1 MKIKR
6 FVAPDMRTAFRMVR
20 EEHGPDAV
28 ILSNRRTAEGIE
40 IVAASN
46 YDEELVQR
54 ALETAR
60 SDAPVTHT
68 APQQAPVQQAPAQP
82 AQAAARPAAPVHA
95 PLKPAADAGMSHR
108 QRVASAAEE
117 MIAAM
122 ALRQPASVPRQ
133 APVATPIRSAA
144 PMPAVQDLAAPVV
157 QRQEHALSAVPE
169 QLFADFLTTAPAQ
182 RPAVQAAPAQAPT
195 PV

>member
-54 ALETAR
+54 ALE
-60 SDAPVTHT
+60 
-68 APQQAPVQQAPAQP
+68 
-82 AQAAARPAAPVHA
+82 
-95 PLKPAADAGMSHR
+95 
-108 QRVASAAEE
+108 
-117 MIAAM
+117 
-122 ALRQPASVPRQ
+122 
-133 APVATPIRSAA
+133 
-144 PMPAVQDLAAPVV
+144 
-157 QRQEHALSAVPE
+157 
-169 QLFADFLTTAPAQ
+169 
-182 RPAVQAAPAQAPT
+182 
-195 PV
+195 

>member
-60 SDAPVTHT
+60 SETPAVAAAPI
-68 APQQAPVQQAPAQP
+68 PQAPAP
-82 AQAAARPAAPVHA
+82 QAAAAPVHA
-95 PLKPAADAGMSHR
+95 PLKPAADAGTSQR
-108 QRVASAAEE
+108 QRVASAAED

-122 ALRQPASVPRQ
+122 ALRQPVNVPRQ
-133 APVATPIRSAA
+133 PQVPAPVRSAA
-144 PMPAVQDLAAPVV
+144 
-157 QRQEHALSAVPE
+157 VP
-169 QLFADFLTTAPAQ
+169 
-182 RPAVQAAPAQAPT
+182 RPPPRPWPT
-195 PV
+195 PSR

>member
-60 SDAPVTHT
+60 SETPA
-68 APQQAPVQQAPAQP
+68 AAAAQIEQAPVQQAPAK
-82 AQAAARPAAPVHA
+82 PAAPFHA
-95 PLKPAADAGMSHR
+95 PLKPAGDTGSNQR
-108 QRVASAAEE
+108 QRVASAADD
-117 MIAAM
+117 MIA
-122 ALRQPASVPRQ
+122 
-133 APVATPIRSAA
+133 
-144 PMPAVQDLAAPVV
+144 
-157 QRQEHALSAVPE
+157 
-169 QLFADFLTTAPAQ
+169 
-182 RPAVQAAPAQAPT
+182 
-195 PV
+195 

>member
-60 SDAPVTHT
+60 SRRRRLPPRRSRRHLPSRPRPRKPPPRRSTHRSRRPPMPV
-68 APQQAPVQQAPAQP
+68 
-82 AQAAARPAAPVHA
+82 R
-95 PLKPAADAGMSHR
+95 
-108 QRVASAAEE
+108 ASASV
-117 MIAAM
+117 
-122 ALRQPASVPRQ
+122 LPAP
-133 APVATPIRSAA
+133 PKT
-144 PMPAVQDLAAPVV
+144 
-157 QRQEHALSAVPE
+157 
-169 QLFADFLTTAPAQ
+169 
-182 RPAVQAAPAQAPT
+182 
-195 PV
+195 

>member
-60 SDAPVTHT
+60 SETS
-68 APQQAPVQQAPAQP
+68 
-82 AQAAARPAAPVHA
+82 AAAHNAA
-95 PLKPAADAGMSHR
+95 
-108 QRVASAAEE
+108 
-117 MIAAM
+117 
-122 ALRQPASVPRQ
+122 
-133 APVATPIRSAA
+133 
-144 PMPAVQDLAAPVV
+144 
-157 QRQEHALSAVPE
+157 
-169 QLFADFLTTAPAQ
+169 
-182 RPAVQAAPAQAPT
+182 
-195 PV
+195 